1 MTNKD
6 TNQNLN
12 MISLRERLNVKNFVV
27 TTEINP
33 PKGPDATAVLEKA
46 SMLKNYV
53 DAINVTDSA
62 GANMA
67 MAPIT
72 IAHYLTTLNISPI
85 LQITG
90 RDRNRIA
97 IQGELLAAHAL
108 GISNVLC
115 MSGDSPADGDHP
127 EAKGVF
133 DLDATGILQSL
144 EALRSGFD
152 LSKSKLN
159 APADFLVG
167 AVVNPGAK
175 DIEKEITR
183 MQQKI
188 DLGAQFFQTQ
198 GIFDTNQFESFME
211 KIANFKTPILAGL
224 ILLKSAKMAQ
234 YLNDNLFGVN
244 VPDKIIQTMDASD
257 NRIQTSIDIASSIIE
272 SMKPMCS
279 GVHIMAIGWESH
291 IPKILQNTNLT

>member
-1 MTNKD
+1 MPNEQKKQKSNTV
-6 TNQNLN
+6 
-12 MISLRERLNVKNFVV
+12 SLREILNSKNFVV
-27 TTEINP
+27 TTELNP
-33 PKGPDATAVLEKA
+33 PKGPDVTNILKKA

-53 DAINVTDSA
+53 DAINITDSA
-62 GANMA
+62 GANMT

-72 IAHYLTTLNISPI
+72 IAYYLTTLSINPI

-108 GISNVLC
+108 GILNVLC

-152 LSKSKLN
+152 LSRSKLN

-175 DIEKEITR
+175 DLEKEIAR

-198 GIFDTNQFESFME
+198 GIFDTNQFESFMG
-211 KIANFKTPILAGL
+211 KISNIKAPILAGL

-234 YLNDNLFGVN
+234 YLNDNLFGVT
-244 VPDKIIQTMDASD
+244 VPKKTIQAMETSD
-257 NRIQTSIDIASSIIE
+257 NRVQTSVDIASSIIE
-272 SMKPMCS
+272 SIKPICS
-279 GVHIMAIGWESH
+279 GVHIMAIGWEDH
-291 IPKILQNTNLT
+291 IPEILQNTNLT

>member
-1 MTNKD
+1 MSDEHKK
-6 TNQNLN
+6 QNLN
-12 MISLRERLNVKNFVV
+12 MISLRERLNSKNFVV
-27 TTEINP
+27 TTEISP
-33 PKGPDATAVLEKA
+33 PKGPDITTALEIA
-46 SMLKNYV
+46 SVLKNYV

-62 GANMA
+62 GANMT

-72 IAHYLTTLNISPI
+72 IAHYLTTLNINPI

-159 APADFLVG
+159 APASFLVG

-175 DIEKEITR
+175 DLEKEIAR
-183 MQQKI
+183 MEQKI

-198 GIFDTNQFESFME
+198 GIFDTNQFESFMG
-211 KIANFKTPILAGL
+211 KITNIKAPILAGL

-234 YLNDNLFGVN
+234 YLNDNLSFFHYFVN
-244 VPDKIIQTMDASD
+244 K
-257 NRIQTSIDIASSIIE
+257 
-272 SMKPMCS
+272 
-279 GVHIMAIGWESH
+279 
-291 IPKILQNTNLT
+291 

>member
-33 PKGPDATAVLEKA
+33 PKGPDTTTVLEKA

-72 IAHYLTTLNISPI
+72 IAHYLTTLNINPI

-211 KIANFKTPILAGL
+211 KITNFKTPILAGL
-224 ILLKSAKMAQ
+224 ISHSVISSARICPS
-234 YLNDNLFGVN
+234 LFCSTRKTCSWSFMNFSISLQNGKARIRMV
-244 VPDKIIQTMDASD
+244 S
-257 NRIQTSIDIASSIIE
+257 NRISFSLRSPIVSGIAIS
-272 SMKPMCS
+272 
-279 GVHIMAIGWESH
+279 VV
-291 IPKILQNTNLT
+291 PK